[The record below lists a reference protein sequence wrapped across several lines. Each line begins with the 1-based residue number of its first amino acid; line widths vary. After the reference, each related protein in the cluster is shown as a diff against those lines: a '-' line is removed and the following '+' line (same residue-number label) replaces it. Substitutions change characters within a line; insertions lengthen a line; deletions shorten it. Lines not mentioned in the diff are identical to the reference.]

1 MNIIAQTLYSL
12 ILAIFFMS
20 CTTTKE
26 SSLKYKIEKE
36 FKYFTFYEK
45 GYASFYDH
53 KWAGRTTA
61 NGEKFNPELLTAA
74 SKTLPFNSTVMVKNT
89 ITGRSVFVRITDRG
103 PYVKGRV
110 IDLSAAAA
118 RKLGISRM
126 GIAKVEVYLA
136 SN

>member
-1 MNIIAQTLYSL
+1 MNFKAQTLYSL
-12 ILAIFFMS
+12 ILAICFMS
-20 CTTTKE
+20 CTTTKK
-26 SSLKYKIEKE
+26 SSLKHKVEKE

-45 GYASFYDH
+45 GYASFYDY

-61 NGEKFNPELLTAA
+61 NGEIFNPELLTAA

-89 ITGRSVFVRITDRG
+89 KTGRYVFVRITDRG
-103 PYVKGRV
+103 PYIKGRV